1 MARSKSLYSLGFYAV
16 LRGRRRPLS
25 LSGFPVS
32 SVTAKTGEKEQHDDV
47 LVAAAGP
54 PDSRVSR
61 GGFLRRART
70 KAVPTVARQTER
82 RRREQR
88 PRPTDFRRGGRS
100 GVRKRGGEAV
110 DGSGKEASKRH
121 LAGEA
126 GTAD

>member
-61 GGFLRRART
+61 GGFLRRAHESCSHR
-70 KAVPTVARQTER
+70 RQTDGEKEKRAKTASDRLSEGGEKR
-82 RRREQR
+82 RQKKG
-88 PRPTDFRRGGRS
+88 GGRRS
-100 GVRKRGGEAV
+100 MGREKRPAR
-110 DGSGKEASKRH
+110 DI
-121 LAGEA
+121 
-126 GTAD
+126 